1 MFCTE
6 CGVRLPDGARVCPS
20 CGTPVERYAGGES
33 APEPAPAP
41 EPVPEPVPEPEPAP
55 APEPESV
62 SAPEPE
68 PTPEPKPEPT
78 PEPAAKSSKKG
89 KAVAVT
95 SVIVLICAILR
106 MCFSL
111 IRCTNSFGN
120 LIDTKRDTGS
130 GGTSIEVNEPPT
142 NTDPSPAP
150 KTQAVGQVPHENV
163 SIDDME
169 LPLSGVFKGSNDY
182 TCHGFLIVTNNTK
195 SMLNISAHFSY
206 KDSTGKELYSSG
218 DSATAVAPGDSVVLV
233 SSYFDEANTLAET
246 SYEITCKKTSS
257 SYVSIKD
264 NFSVEAVSATD
275 KELVVRLTNTG
286 DVPIKLFHAIWLG
299 TDASGYMQGCTC
311 YITGLTDSSLEP
323 GKSLDIEFSTAYL
336 FDEAAFTSWDAYDN
350 WACYVCGFS
359 EASE

>member
-20 CGTPVERYAGGES
+20 CGTPVERYAGEQSVPEPVPAAPES
-33 APEPAPAP
+33 APEP
-41 EPVPEPVPEPEPAP
+41 EPVPEPTPEPAP
-55 APEPESV
+55 APEPE
-62 SAPEPE
+62 
-68 PTPEPKPEPT
+68 PKPASEPA
-78 PEPAAKSSKKG
+78 PKPAAKSSKKG

-95 SVIVLICAILR
+95 SVIILICAILR
-106 MCFSL
+106 LCISL

-120 LIDTKRDTGS
+120 LVGTKRDTGS

-142 NTDPSPAP
+142 TDPSPSP
-150 KTQAVGQVPHENV
+150 KTEAVGQVPHENV
-163 SIDDME
+163 SIDDLE
-169 LPLSGVFKGSNDY
+169 LPPSGAFKGSCDY

-206 KDSTGKELYSSG
+206 KDSTGKELYTSS
-218 DSATAVAPGDSVVLV
+218 DSATAVAPEDSVVLV
-233 SSYFDEANTLAET
+233 SSYFDETNTLAET
-246 SYEITCKKTSS
+246 SYEITCKKTDS

-264 NFSVEAVSATD
+264 NFLVEAVSATD
-275 KELVVRLTNTG
+275 KELVLRLTNTG

-323 GKSLDIEFSTAYL
+323 GKSLDMEFSTAYL
-336 FDEAAFTSWDAYDN
+336 FDEAVFTSWDAYDN